1 MIRDYQQAC
10 LLTMPRHELEEFAQ
24 RIIGRIISQDAMKE
38 LFTFEA
44 EDSQNEDRLR
54 SAQFDALL
62 RMHALALSDLSNLF
76 EKSDNKEQNIQR
88 MSRLLLWHF
97 YACGFH
103 LEETISLE
111 DHCQYVE
118 EHFIKHSPANT
129 FAWVHALNEMLHHY
143 AKLAVPETDITENNV

>member
-24 RIIGRIISQDAMKE
+24 RMIGRIISQDAMKE
-38 LFTFEA
+38 LFTFED

-62 RMHALALSDLSNLF
+62 RMHALALSDLPDLF
-76 EKSDNKEQNIQR
+76 EESENKAQNIQR
-88 MSRLLLWHF
+88 MTRLLLWHF
-97 YACGFH
+97 YACSFH
-103 LEETISLE
+103 LEEAISLE
-111 DHCQYVE
+111 SHCDYIEAQL
-118 EHFIKHSPANT
+118 IANPPANT

-143 AKLAVPETDITENNV
+143 AKLAVPENNNTENNA